1 MEAFKISQH
10 ANPDYVERWKYWG
23 QMKVALKVNSEAEL
37 LSVKTE
43 ADNNNLVNYL
53 YRDLDSSKNNA
64 TVLAIG
70 PDSVD
75 DINKVTGHLKLL

>member
-10 ANPDYVERWKYWG
+10 LNPHYVERWQYWG

-37 LSVKTE
+37 LSVKAE

-53 YRDLDSSKNNA
+53 YKDLDSSKNNA

-75 DINKVTGHLKLL
+75 DINKITGHLKLL